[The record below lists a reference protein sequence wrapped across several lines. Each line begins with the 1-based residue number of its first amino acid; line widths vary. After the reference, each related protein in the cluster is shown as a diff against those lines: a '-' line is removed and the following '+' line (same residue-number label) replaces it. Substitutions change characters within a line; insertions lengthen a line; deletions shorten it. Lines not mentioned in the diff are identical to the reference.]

1 MNQLSFSDV
10 LTKAGINPK
19 DVKLIRH
26 AYSDKCFRTFA
37 EANLI
42 KEYTSHQKN
51 GFSKGYKYWAI
62 FISSQSTLA
71 KFYAIYEVGNSVPDS
86 RDKAPKGIPDIYAE
100 GYAGKYA
107 IFDLNQLDCL
117 KDYENKLIIEWGNAT
132 RSWHQKATNEKPII
146 SILPDSKKVF
156 SGFEGLILDYDT
168 LKEIVEDGVTY
179 ESFQTALKSIYAIYL
194 IVDKETGK
202 QYVGSAYNKDGLFG
216 RWRVYVETGHGNNKL
231 MKEVI
236 CNYPERYHA
245 FQFSI
250 LQILPKTVTDD
261 EIVHIETRWKD
272 KLLSKQFGMNDN

>member
-10 LTKAGINPK
+10 LIKAGINPK

-26 AYSDKCFRTFA
+26 AYSDKCFSACA

-42 KEYTSHQKN
+42 KEYTSHQKK

-71 KFYAIYEVGNSVPDS
+71 KFYGIYEVGDSVPDS
-86 RDKAPKGIPDIYAE
+86 RDKAPKGLPDIYAKE
-100 GYAGKYA
+100 YVGKNA
-107 IFDLNQLDCL
+107 IFDLTPIDCL
-117 KDYENKLIIEWGNAT
+117 KEYENKLIVEWGNAT

-156 SGFEGLILDYDT
+156 NGFEDLILDYDT
-168 LKEIVEDGVTY
+168 LKEIVEDSVTY
-179 ESFQTALKSIYAIYL
+179 ESFQIALKSIYAIYL

-231 MKEVI
+231 MKEVV
-236 CNYPERYHA
+236 CDYPERYHA

-261 EIVHIETRWKD
+261 EIVHIENRWKD
-272 KLLSKQFGMNDN
+272 KLLSKKFGMNDN

>member
-10 LTKAGINPK
+10 LTKAGIDPK

-26 AYSDKCFRTFA
+26 AYSDKCFSAFA

-71 KFYAIYEVGNSVPDS
+71 KFYALYEVGDCVPDS
-86 RDKAPKGIPDIYAE
+86 RDKAPKGIPDIYADE
-100 GYAGKYA
+100 YAGKNA
-107 IFDLNQLDCL
+107 IFDLKAIDCL
-117 KDYENKLIIEWGNAT
+117 EDYENKLIVEWGNAT

-156 SGFEGLILDYDT
+156 TGFEDLILDYDT

-216 RWRVYVETGHGNNKL
+216 RWRVYVETGHGNNRL

-236 CNYPERYHA
+236 CDHPERYHA